1 MLTRLFP
8 YLDPAHISL
17 DLSRRLHLLAADC
30 ERLRRDRD
38 VPARIFDKAPLLQDW
53 IPVSAPEG
61 LHLAGYAVRH
71 PVLGDRRMMTS
82 PLWWADPDGKW
93 VRTLSRYYRLGSP
106 ADAKDIRRLFD
117 SSQAAGPE
125 DEA

>member
-53 IPVSAPEG
+53 IPVLAPEG

-93 VRTLSRYYRLGSP
+93 VRTLSRFYRLGP
-106 ADAKDIRRLFD
+106 AADARDIPHTFG
-117 SSQAAGPE
+117 SSQAACAE
-125 DEA
+125 YES